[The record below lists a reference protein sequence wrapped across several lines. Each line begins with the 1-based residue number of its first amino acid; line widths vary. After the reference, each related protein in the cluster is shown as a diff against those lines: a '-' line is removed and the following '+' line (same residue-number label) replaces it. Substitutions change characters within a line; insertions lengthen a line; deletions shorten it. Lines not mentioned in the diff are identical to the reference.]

1 MEQSKGSVQGQGR
14 WSTSKVNE
22 VNANWPE
29 AFLVDN
35 SSLCESLDWR
45 QLGSAPRCHH
55 WHPTWLGGL
64 EASCWDF
71 SSPMNLCLSGLP
83 KVRGKV
89 RSEKGI
95 GPVPPH
101 QPWRKSSPEGS
112 SEDTE
117 AHRPEP
123 NMLLHMPSPGHLRV
137 IYLTRLQQ
145 SKNPRAEGWSPPA
158 LAVTQPG
165 CFSTLLMGFG
175 TVGTCSP
182 TFTLVPGGGEQLPSM
197 PMAAR

>member
-1 MEQSKGSVQGQGR
+1 MLVIPHSPLTGGS
-14 WSTSKVNE
+14 S
-22 VNANWPE
+22 ALP
-29 AFLVDN
+29 LVVIT
-35 SSLCESLDWR
+35 
-45 QLGSAPRCHH
+45 GIP
-55 WHPTWLGGL
+55 PGFGGL

-83 KVRGKV
+83 KVKGKV
-89 RSEKGI
+89 RLEKGV
-95 GPVPPH
+95 GSVPPH

-123 NMLLHMPSPGHLRV
+123 NMLLHMPSPGHLQV

-158 LAVTQPG
+158 PAVTQPG

-175 TVGTCSP
+175 MVGTCSP
-182 TFTLVPGGGEQLPSM
+182 TFTLVPGGGESSFQACRWQHDSHSP
-197 PMAAR
+197 